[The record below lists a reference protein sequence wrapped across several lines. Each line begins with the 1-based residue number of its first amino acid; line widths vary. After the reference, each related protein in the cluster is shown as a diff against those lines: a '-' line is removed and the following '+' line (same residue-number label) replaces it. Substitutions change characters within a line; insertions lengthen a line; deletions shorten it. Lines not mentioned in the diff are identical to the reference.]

1 MPNLISQSPDIGQNS
16 NGCISDFQVS
26 SQFLINEISL
36 NSRTSNDI
44 DMKLGPVNKLE
55 KRNLWTSKNFDDDV
69 MSVHCDVIVTFP
81 IYVQFEAEQFGS
93 WIPERMVFKTYI
105 LINSNLL
112 SYKSWKQNKKISNGA
127 LILLLWVKVL
137 FFPKNDDFLEKNADI
152 SKTEGLFTQGGI
164 CSETAYVC
172 VLTYQI

>member
-1 MPNLISQSPDIGQNS
+1 MPDSQSPDIGQNL
-16 NGCISDFQVS
+16 NGGIFDFQVS
-26 SQFLINEISL
+26 SQSLINEISL

-44 DMKLGPVNKLE
+44 DMKLGPVTKLE

-69 MSVHCDVIVTFP
+69 MSLTYDVIVTFP
-81 IYVQFEAEQFGS
+81 IYVQFGAEQSGS

-105 LINSNLL
+105 CIKSNLL
-112 SYKSWKQNKKISNGA
+112 SYKNWKQNKKLSNGA

-137 FFPKNDDFLEKNADI
+137 FPKNDDSLEKNADI
-152 SKTEGLFTQGGI
+152 SKIEGLFILGGI